1 VVVLQLFHKAQ
12 SVVVVEEI
20 TTQLTQAVVVLVQ
33 GVMALV
39 ETMRQVQVQQDKEVT
54 VALVGLQEVTQVAEE
69 AAKVLSVEQ
78 VKVNK

>member
-1 VVVLQLFHKAQ
+1 
-12 SVVVVEEI
+12 
-20 TTQLTQAVVVLVQ
+20 
-33 GVMALV
+33 
-39 ETMRQVQVQQDKEVT
+39 MRQVQVQQDKEVT